1 MSQGKLTASL
11 LFAVVP
17 TVLAACVEAP
27 DEGDDLDLGTEAQ
40 ELLGCHSWGCNAN
53 SPVIEVWDFHELNEN
68 GVPNAQGVTL
78 HGLWKNGIEYQP
90 RVTGAKLRGYPKSA
104 GVPVLEGL
112 ALDGAYFDVETP
124 DATHWQIKIENV
136 SSVVGYWVGS
146 AGPYNE
152 TYELLYTKPG
162 WGNSA
167 RPLCKN
173 PPGRV
178 DAEGRIWGRQYEA
191 LLFTGDRYNAG
202 NFTVTA
208 TDYRSTEGWFNLGC
222 AGSALAKLHLTRHTT
237 AGMDSTHPS
246 SWQSR
251 QAMLKMYVA
260 DVCGNGFSSTKQG
273 EPLRW
278 TNTLGWQPLP
288 AVFSSYEAIWSWNG
302 AVCLDTHRLEGTQL
316 WIDLDIENQIKAHC
330 PNGELPPP
338 CNVPPGGSISWPAG
352 AYVATANP

>member
-1 MSQGKLTASL
+1 MSQGKLTAAL

-27 DEGDDLDLGTEAQ
+27 EEGDDLDLSTETQ
-40 ELLGCHSWGCNAN
+40 ELLGCPHWGCNSN
-53 SPVIEVWDFHELNEN
+53 SPVIDIWDFHELNDS
-68 GVPNAQGVTL
+68 GLPNAAGVVL
-78 HGLWKNGIEYQP
+78 HGLWKGGIEYQP
-90 RVTGAKLRGYPKSA
+90 RVTGARLRGYPKSA
-104 GVPVLEGL
+104 AVPVLEGL

-124 DATHWQIKIENV
+124 DATHWQIQIHNV
-136 SSVVGYWVGS
+136 SNVVGYWIGS

-162 WGNSA
+162 WGL

-178 DAEGRIWGRQYEA
+178 DGEGRIWGRQYEA
-191 LLFTGDRYNAG
+191 LIYTGDRYNAET
-202 NFTVTA
+202 FEVTA
-208 TDYRSTEGWFNLGC
+208 TDYRTTTGWFNLAC

-246 SWQSR
+246 NWQSR
-251 QAMLKMYVA
+251 QAMLKMYAA
-260 DVCGNGFSSTKQG
+260 DVCGNGFSSTMQG

-288 AVFSSYEAIWSWNG
+288 SSISSYEAIWSEDG
-302 AVCLDTHRLEGTQL
+302 AVCLDTHRLKDDPL
-316 WIDLDIENQIKAHC
+316 WVTLNIENQIKANC
-330 PNGELPPP
+330 PNNQLPPP
-338 CNVPPGGSISWPAG
+338 CNIPPGGAIPWAPGS
-352 AYVATANP
+352 YVVTANP